1 MTAKA
6 TMRGVAG
13 AVLVTVTA
21 ACGSGDVK
29 ATRDNTSEQLGVNP
43 TTKAAMVRRC
53 PNTGGTRPY
62 TSLAIPETVQLPD
75 LVTLPADASVY
86 GTDMPDL
93 AGSHAYYVIGPAGKT
108 CTAYTGSSLGSG
120 IDVEPQGSGRG
131 VHVVYRAGGQTNVAD
146 FVCLY
151 IPQVIPAGGLS
162 TCSTTPAPGQVTTS
176 IPVRTPNTYVTV
188 VRIPP
193 GASKQGV
200 AWTNTPEAERAAST
214 FPTVAVFAAHI
225 TTDQGERMVYAPQ
238 ISCTL
243 LRAQASTCSAALN
256 YFLAQFAAREQMA
269 PAELAR
275 TVHAVDKLIA

>member
-1 MTAKA
+1 MAANA
-6 TMRGVAG
+6 TMRGAAG
-13 AVLVTVTA
+13 AVLVAVTA
-21 ACGSGDVK
+21 ACGSAHVRVTGDK
-29 ATRDNTSEQLGVNP
+29 TSEHLGVNP
-43 TTKAAMVRRC
+43 TTKAAVVGRC

-62 TSLAIPETVQLPD
+62 TSLAIPGTVQLPD
-75 LVTLPADASVY
+75 SVTLPAGASVY

-108 CTAYTGSSLGSG
+108 CAAYTGSSLGSG

-146 FVCLY
+146 FACPY

-162 TCSTTPAPGQVTTS
+162 TCPMTPAPGQVTAS
-176 IPVRTPNTYVTV
+176 VPVHTPNTYVTV

-193 GASKQGV
+193 GVSKLGV
-200 AWTNTPEAERAAST
+200 AWTNTPEAERAASV

-225 TTDQGERMVYAPQ
+225 TSDQGERMVYAPE

-243 LRAQASTCSAALN
+243 PRAQASTCSAALN
-256 YFLAQFAAREQMA
+256 YFLAQLATKEQMA
-269 PAELAR
+269 PAELAE
-275 TVHAVDKLIA
+275 TVHAVDQFIA